1 MRNKTNIYYTPL
13 AEPIPITEHQ
23 WDDDVAQFVSIS
35 CTTYN
40 HEPYIRDA
48 IEGFLMQK
56 TTFPVRIV
64 IFEDCSTDN
73 TAAIIKEYAAKYPN
87 LFRAFC
93 QSENTYNKP
102 IRHEVGRPFR
112 EERAKAKYIALCE
125 GDDYWTDPLKLQKQ
139 VNFLEENPD
148 YSLCVSGYKTNFGVE
163 KISIPKN
170 VKTEKNGYTFTLNNT
185 TNSWLTKTLTSVYR
199 SNADVFNSFSKYKY
213 RRDVHLFYHILKT
226 GKGFYFTSIMG
237 VYNKH
242 EGGINSMKSTKV
254 KANIAYK
261 VYKELYLFNKDEW
274 TRIMYFKHSVN
285 LLRYNLNINRNGS
298 SFFENFKLFFE
309 TLFLVRNSKEIKMFL
324 KIFLPI
330 NKQKLINA

>member
-1 MRNKTNIYYTPL
+1 MNDTNINLLKSPTSIKEQSWP
-13 AEPIPITEHQ
+13 EGTKPIVGTGTLT
-23 WDDDVAQFVSIS
+23 F
-35 CTTYN
+35 N
-40 HEPYIRDA
+40 HAAFIRDCL
-48 IEGFLMQK
+48 EGILMQK
-56 TTFPVRIV
+56 TTFPVQIY
-64 IFEDCSTDN
+64 IFDDCSTDG
-73 TAAIIKEYAAKYPN
+73 TREIVQEYEEKYPHIIKGFYPE
-87 LFRAFC
+87 
-93 QSENTYNKP
+93 ENSYGKP
-102 IRHEVGRPFR
+102 WRKKSMQPYLNARSKV
-112 EERAKAKYIALCE
+112 KYIALCE

-139 VNFLEENPD
+139 VDFLEENPD

-185 TNSWLTKTLTSVYR
+185 TNSWLTKTLTSVFR

-213 RRDVHLFYHILKT
+213 MRDVHLFYHILKT

-324 KIFLPI
+324 KIFSPI